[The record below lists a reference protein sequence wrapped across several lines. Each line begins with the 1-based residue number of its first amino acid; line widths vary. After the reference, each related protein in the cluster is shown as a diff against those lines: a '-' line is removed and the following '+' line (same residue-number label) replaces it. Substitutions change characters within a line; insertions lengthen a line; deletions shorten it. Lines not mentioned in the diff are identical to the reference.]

1 MADDP
6 YNLNRFLTAQ
16 EPVIETVLAELK
28 NGRKQSHWM
37 WFIFPQ
43 IDGLGFSSTTKYYA
57 IKSLDEARHYLQHPV
72 LGPRLLQ
79 CTGLVLAVEGKSA
92 LEILGSPDDL
102 KLKSSMTLFSH
113 TAGPESV
120 LARVLEKYF
129 HSHSDERTIAL
140 LDASQNN
147 EIAIGDR

>member
-92 LEILGSPDDL
+92 LEILGSR
-102 KLKSSMTLFSH
+102 M
-113 TAGPESV
+113 
-120 LARVLEKYF
+120 
-129 HSHSDERTIAL
+129 I
-140 LDASQNN
+140 
-147 EIAIGDR
+147 